1 MIAWSFTW
9 MKRERFTEDKIARN
23 ALFVNIEAH
32 REAARTFRLLS
43 DAAEKDFPNRNRVAL
58 GCWDGIA

>member
-1 MIAWSFTW
+1 

-43 DAAEKDFPNRNRVAL
+43 DAAEKDFPNRNRVVL
-58 GCWDGIA
+58 GCRDGIA